1 MKIINPI
8 ILLPSNFLTGMTTG
22 SLPTF
27 IDISSNFGGAAIT
40 DDNLIDIMLNDNK
53 KYVSDGGNVLKCYV
67 TDGVPFMSPCLLI
80 YLFFACSFIGE
91 LDIKS
96 NDLIFFNI

>member
-8 ILLPSNFLTGMTTG
+8 KLLPSNFMSGITTG

-40 DDNLIDIMLNDNK
+40 DDNLIDIMLNNDK
-53 KYVSDGGNVLKCYV
+53 KYVLDRGSVLKCYV
-67 TDGVPFMSPCLLI
+67 TDGFPFMLPCLFIYLLI
-80 YLFFACSFIGE
+80 YLFIYLLIYLFIYW
-91 LDIKS
+91 
-96 NDLIFFNI
+96 

>member
-40 DDNLIDIMLNDNK
+40 DDNLIDIMLNKNK
-53 KYVSDGGNVLKCYV
+53 KYVSDRGSVLKCYF
-67 TDGVPFMSPCLLI
+67 TDGFCLCCLI
-80 YLFFACSFIGE
+80 YLFIYLFIY
-91 LDIKS
+91 LLV
-96 NDLIFFNI
+96 N